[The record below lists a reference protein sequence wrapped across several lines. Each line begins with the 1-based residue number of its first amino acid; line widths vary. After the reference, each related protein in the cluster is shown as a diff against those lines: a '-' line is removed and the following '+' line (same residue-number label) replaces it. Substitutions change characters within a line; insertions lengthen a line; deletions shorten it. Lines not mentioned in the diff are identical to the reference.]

1 MARKK
6 AEIPEGHVK
15 VYVEDTAQV
24 TATVGAQVEVVVPQ
38 EMMQDHDTLL
48 AAVEEK
54 YYSTKDTFTFS
65 FDGADE
71 QCSDYTGDIP
81 SLESDIEI
89 VSLCDEDGDDLQIMQ
104 A

>member
-1 MARKK
+1 MARKRT
-6 AEIPEGHVK
+6 EIPEGHVK
-15 VYVEDTAQV
+15 VYVEVTAQV
-24 TATVGAQVEVVVPQ
+24 TATVGAEVEVVVPQ

-65 FDGADE
+65 FDEAGE
-71 QCSDYTGDIP
+71 QCSDYSGDVP
-81 SLESDIEI
+81 SLESNIEI
-89 VSLCDEDGDDLQIMQ
+89 TSVCDEDRYDLQIKQ